1 MILRR
6 TGHGLDVGVQREAA
20 YRPYVEV
27 VILGGVVCG
36 QPITDISN
44 RA

>member
-1 MILRR
+1 MILRQ

-27 VILGGVVCG
+27 VILGEVICG
-36 QPITDISN
+36 QPIVDISN
-44 RA
+44 KA